1 MAKKIIRKYEKK
13 VLYKLFMKL
22 YLQQPLEICM
32 AFFAHQLHF
41 FPNMRWYRSL
51 NQSLAYN
58 LNVKIQS
65 RSKKK
70 ISNSEVNR
78 ARI

>member
-1 MAKKIIRKYEKK
+1 MAKNYSKAKNTKK
-13 VLYKLFMKL
+13 KKKFYQKLFIKL

-41 FPNMRWYRSL
+41 FPNMRSYRSL

-65 RSKKK
+65 KNKKRK
-70 ISNSEVNR
+70 
-78 ARI
+78 